1 MPSLKEIRS
10 RITSVTSTKKI
21 TSAMKMV
28 SAAKLKKAQDSI
40 FRIRPYSTKLFD
52 MVSNLAADK
61 EIVQNIPL
69 AKTPVKLSNV
79 TLVIFT
85 ANGSLCGTFNANAIK
100 LAEKIMAEYKTS
112 NAGIGV
118 NLIVLGRHGH
128 EHFVKK
134 GINVSGPYRSL
145 VDKPNREVLS
155 VLADGLISSFSLEKT
170 QRVELIYN
178 KFISAGIQQ
187 PCRELILPFTAKVNE
202 NSKFMPKYIL
212 EPDMAGLLEEIIP
225 QAIKVKL
232 FSALLESVASEHGA
246 RTTAMH
252 IATENA
258 TDLIKQLSLQYNKA
272 RQAAITNEISEI
284 TTGAEAL
291 KN

>member
-1 MPSLKEIRS
+1 MPSLKEIRN

-52 MVSNLAADK
+52 MVSNLAADR
-61 EIVQNIPL
+61 EIGQNIPL
-69 AKTPVKLSNV
+69 GKTPRTLSNV
-79 TLVIFT
+79 TLVVFT

-100 LAEKIMAEYKTS
+100 LAEKTMADFTT
-112 NAGIGV
+112 NHPGATV

-155 VLADGLISSFSLEKT
+155 VLADGLISSFSENRT

-178 KFISAGIQQ
+178 KFVSAGVQQ
-187 PCRELILPFTAKVNE
+187 PYREQLLPFSSKQRESAKF
-202 NSKFMPKYIL
+202 SPKYIL
-212 EPDMAGLLEEIIP
+212 EPDTLGLVEEIIP

-258 TDLIKQLSLQYNKA
+258 SELIKQLSLQYNKA

-291 KN
+291 KS

>member
-1 MPSLKEIRS
+1 M
-10 RITSVTSTKKI
+10 
-21 TSAMKMV
+21 
-28 SAAKLKKAQDSI
+28 
-40 FRIRPYSTKLFD
+40 
-52 MVSNLAADK
+52 
-61 EIVQNIPL
+61 
-69 AKTPVKLSNV
+69 
-79 TLVIFT
+79 FT

-100 LAEKIMAEYKTS
+100 LAERAMMEYKEKNPEITF
-112 NAGIGV
+112 

-134 GINVSGPYRSL
+134 GINVSGPYRSV

-155 VLADGLISSFSLEKT
+155 VLADGLISSFIEEKT
-170 QRVELIYN
+170 QRVEIIYN

-187 PCRELILPFTAKVNE
+187 PIQEIILPFTAKIKE
-202 NSKFMPKYIL
+202 NSRFMPKFIL
-212 EPDMAGLLEEIIP
+212 EPDMNGLLSEIIP

>member
-1 MPSLKEIRS
+1 MPSLKEIRN

-52 MVSNLAADK
+52 MVSNLAADR
-61 EIVQNIPL
+61 EIGQNIPL
-69 AKTPVKLSNV
+69 VKTPRTLSNV
-79 TLVIFT
+79 TLVVFT

-100 LAEKIMAEYKTS
+100 LAEKTMADFTI
-112 NAGIGV
+112 NHPGITI

-155 VLADGLISSFSLEKT
+155 VLADGLISSFSENRT

-178 KFISAGIQQ
+178 KFVSAGVQQ
-187 PCRELILPFTAKVNE
+187 PYREQLLPFSSKQRESAKF
-202 NSKFMPKYIL
+202 SPKYIL
-212 EPDMAGLLEEIIP
+212 EPDTLALVEEIIP

-258 TDLIKQLSLQYNKA
+258 SELIKQLSLQYNKA

-291 KN
+291 KS

>member
-1 MPSLKEIRS
+1 MPSLKEIRN

-52 MVSNLAADK
+52 MVSNLAADR
-61 EIVQNIPL
+61 EIGQNIPL
-69 AKTPVKLSNV
+69 VKTPRTLSNV
-79 TLVIFT
+79 TLVVFT

-100 LAEKIMAEYKTS
+100 LAEKTMADFTI
-112 NAGIGV
+112 NHPGITI

-155 VLADGLISSFSLEKT
+155 VLADGLISSFSENRT

-178 KFISAGIQQ
+178 KFVSAGVQQ
-187 PCRELILPFTAKVNE
+187 TYREQLLPFSSKQRESAKF
-202 NSKFMPKYIL
+202 SPKYIL
-212 EPDMAGLLEEIIP
+212 EPDTLALVEEIIP

-258 TDLIKQLSLQYNKA
+258 SELIKQLSLQYNKA

-291 KN
+291 KS

>member
-1 MPSLKEIRS
+1 MPSLKEIRN

-40 FRIRPYSTKLFD
+40 FRVRPYSTKLFD
-52 MVSNLAADK
+52 MVSNLVADK

-69 AKTPVKLSNV
+69 AKTPSLLSNV
-79 TLVIFT
+79 TLVVFT

-100 LAEKIMAEYKTS
+100 LAERAMMEYKEKNPEITF
-112 NAGIGV
+112 NR
-118 NLIVLGRHGH
+118 IVLGRHGH

-134 GINVSGPYRSL
+134 GINVAGPYRSV

-155 VLADGLISSFSLEKT
+155 VLADGLISSFIEEKT
-170 QRVELIYN
+170 QRVEIIYN

-187 PCRELILPFTAKVNE
+187 PIQEIILPFTAKIKE
-202 NSKFMPKYIL
+202 NSRFMPKFIL
-212 EPDMAGLLEEIIP
+212 EPDMNGLLSEIIP

>member
-1 MPSLKEIRS
+1 MPSLKEIRN

-40 FRIRPYSTKLFD
+40 FRVRPYSTKLFD
-52 MVSNLAADK
+52 MVSNLVADK

-69 AKTPVKLSNV
+69 AKTPSLLSNV
-79 TLVIFT
+79 TLVVFT

-100 LAEKIMAEYKTS
+100 LAERAMMEYKEKNPEITF
-112 NAGIGV
+112 

-134 GINVSGPYRSL
+134 GINVSGPYRSV

-155 VLADGLISSFSLEKT
+155 VLADGLISSFIEEKT
-170 QRVELIYN
+170 QRVEIIYN
-178 KFISAGIQQ
+178 KFISAGIKQ
-187 PCRELILPFTAKVNE
+187 PIQEIILPFTAKIKE
-202 NSKFMPKYIL
+202 NSRFMPKFIL
-212 EPDMAGLLEEIIP
+212 EPDMNGLLSEIIP